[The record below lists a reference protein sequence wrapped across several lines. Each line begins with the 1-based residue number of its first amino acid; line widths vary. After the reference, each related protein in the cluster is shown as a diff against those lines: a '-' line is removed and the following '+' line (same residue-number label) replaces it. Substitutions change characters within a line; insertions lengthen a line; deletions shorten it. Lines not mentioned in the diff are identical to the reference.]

1 MADDSRRGRLLLI
14 ATPIGNLAD
23 VTARAAGALA
33 TLDLLLCEDTRVTS
47 RLLGNLGV
55 QPAVRPYHD
64 HNADRQRPDIIARLH
79 AGAQIG
85 LVSDAGTPLVNDP
98 GYKLVRAC
106 IEEGIPVTALPGPSA
121 PIVALLL
128 SGLPPDR
135 FYFGGFLPNRK
146 TARRAAMASVAN
158 LDATLVF
165 FESARRLSACLADA
179 AAVLGD
185 RPAAVA
191 RELTK
196 RYEEVRRDSLP
207 ILAAYYAESGAPKGE
222 IVIVIG
228 GMDAANRH
236 LDQAEVESR
245 LRAAMTQATVKDAA
259 AIVAGET
266 GLPRKT
272 LYALA
277 LKLRGEESRS

>member
-1 MADDSRRGRLLLI
+1 MADDSKRGGLLLI

-33 TLDLLLCEDTRVTS
+33 TLDLLLCEDTRVTA
-47 RLLGNLGV
+47 RLLGHLDV

-146 TARRAAMASVAN
+146 TARRAAMAAVAN
-158 LDATLVF
+158 LDATLLF
-165 FESARRLSACLADA
+165 FESARRLTACLADA

-196 RYEEVRRDSLP
+196 RYEEVRRDRLAV
-207 ILAAYYAESGAPKGE
+207 LAAHYADVGPPKGE
-222 IVIVIG
+222 IVVVIG
-228 GMDAANRH
+228 GADAASAQ
-236 LDQAEVESR
+236 LDAASLDSR
-245 LRAAMTQATVKDAA
+245 LRAAMAQASVKDAA
-259 AIVAGET
+259 VIVAGET

-272 LYALA
+272 IYAQA
-277 LKLRGEESRS
+277 LKLRAEEES